1 MKELH
6 GLILFDSNGFWE
18 IGESKNED
26 VSSYVSQFESYILEK
41 LNHTGHFNNLCRI
54 KMLLTMLSWPGP
66 QDVENTTRYMEIER
80 KKSPRIGKDQNEYK
94 ERPVLPNPLDVMEIK
109 VECDRPFPSVSEEST
124 VFKESAG
131 QPEEQF
137 CQGQEI
143 DGTVVGI
150 EVQKGSKLK
159 TTITYKIQGSDC
171 QPQEEIYKKI
181 FLYLSVIL

>member
-54 KMLLTMLSWPGP
+54 KMLS
-66 QDVENTTRYMEIER
+66 
-80 KKSPRIGKDQNEYK
+80 
-94 ERPVLPNPLDVMEIK
+94 
-109 VECDRPFPSVSEEST
+109 FPSVSEEST

-159 TTITYKIQGSDC
+159 TTITDKIQGSDC
-171 QPQEEIYKKI
+171 QPKEEIYKKI